1 MKINSKRLNLVPTST
16 RKLSLSG
23 CLWPMDIY
31 LLASKLSNNRD
42 LMGVGGR
49 GGGA

>member
-23 CLWPMDIY
+23 RLWPMDIY
-31 LLASKLSNNRD
+31 LLVYKLSNNRD
-42 LMGVGGR
+42 FMGE
-49 GGGA
+49 GGA